1 MTEQELYDIPLHELK
16 VNERND
22 LFIRRVIGG
31 WIYTA
36 LLIDKTPEKERVL
49 YNSVFVPEPD
59 LGYTTSVSEDN

>member
-49 YNSVFVPEPD
+49 YNSVFVPEPKKRRAVR
-59 LGYTTSVSEDN
+59 VSQ